1 MANNLHYLT
10 WVFANTAAAGCALVC
25 GVGVCGGGAP
35 LVDALLRV
43 SGVGNCEWDS
53 SDTGVSK
60 NDLFGCDSKMNYTW
74 VQAQMMSQTPIPYV
88 LFA

>member
-1 MANNLHYLT
+1 MRA
-10 WVFANTAAAGCALVC
+10 WVIKCSSV
-25 GVGVCGGGAP
+25 GVGACGGGAP

-60 NDLFGCDSKMNYTW
+60 NDLFGSEPKMNYTW
-74 VQAQMMSQTPIPYV
+74 VQAQIMSQTRIPYLYV
-88 LFA
+88 LFARWKPKY

>member
-1 MANNLHYLT
+1 MRA
-10 WVFANTAAAGCALVC
+10 WVIKCSSV

-60 NDLFGCDSKMNYTW
+60 NDLFGFDSKMNYTW